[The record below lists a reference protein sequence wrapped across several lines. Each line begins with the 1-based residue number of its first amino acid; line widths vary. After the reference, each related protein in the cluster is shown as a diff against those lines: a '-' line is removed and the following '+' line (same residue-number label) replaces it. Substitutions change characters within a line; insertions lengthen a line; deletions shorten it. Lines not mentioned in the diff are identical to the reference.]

1 MKMASTMPMAHRTTK
16 EDRERE
22 LRWQAEEDMRALQR
36 VADIRKSPARMK
48 MVRKLLEGAE
58 GVLSGEED

>member
-1 MKMASTMPMAHRTTK
+1 MMMESPMAPRMTAEQK
-16 EDRERE
+16 KRE

-48 MVRKLLEGAE
+48 LVRKMLEGAE